1 MRRKDDTLRDT
12 LLESARQLT
21 ETAGISAVNIR
32 SLARRAGVA
41 TGTVYN
47 YFSSKDEILL
57 ALTEEYWRQTLS
69 EMKTAV
75 TSHDF
80 CGQLREIF
88 GFLKERID
96 QSAGKLMGSLG
107 NVETQG
113 LQSMES
119 MQSALEQDL
128 VQKMAQD
135 PGIRDDIWNETF
147 TREQFAHFI
156 LMNMMVLLKSG
167 AADIDFFIMI
177 IQRTIII

>member
-1 MRRKDDTLRDT
+1 
-12 LLESARQLT
+12 
-21 ETAGISAVNIR
+21 
-32 SLARRAGVA
+32 
-41 TGTVYN
+41 
-47 YFSSKDEILL
+47 
-57 ALTEEYWRQTLS
+57 
-69 EMKTAV
+69 
-75 TSHDF
+75 
-80 CGQLREIF
+80 
-88 GFLKERID
+88 
-96 QSAGKLMGSLG
+96 MGSLG

-113 LQSMES
+113 LQSMVS